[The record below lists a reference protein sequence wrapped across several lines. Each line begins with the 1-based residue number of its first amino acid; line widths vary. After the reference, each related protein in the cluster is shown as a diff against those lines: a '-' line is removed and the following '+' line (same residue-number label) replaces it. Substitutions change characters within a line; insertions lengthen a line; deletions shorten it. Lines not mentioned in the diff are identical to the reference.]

1 MHNFRLEAS
10 KTYAM
15 QKCSDCQ
22 VLLKEDAELLNE
34 QKATYYGDLIVLRK
48 EKNNLNRQVKKL
60 EHEKNLISDKLEK
73 QNDKVVNLEK
83 QSKNHDGLDKET
95 KDKLAAA
102 IKKRDEL
109 QEKYDNKAKECGEI
123 KVMEQKLIKQD

>member
-1 MHNFRLEAS
+1 
-10 KTYAM
+10 
-15 QKCSDCQ
+15 
-22 VLLKEDAELLNE
+22 
-34 QKATYYGDLIVLRK
+34 
-48 EKNNLNRQVKKL
+48 L

-95 KDKLAAA
+95 KEKLAAA

-123 KVMEQKLIKQD
+123 KVME